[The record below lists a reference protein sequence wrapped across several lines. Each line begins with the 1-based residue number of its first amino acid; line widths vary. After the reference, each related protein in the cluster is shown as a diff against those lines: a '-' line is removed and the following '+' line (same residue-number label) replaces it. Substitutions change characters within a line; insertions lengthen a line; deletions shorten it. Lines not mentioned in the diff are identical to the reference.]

1 MSYNSY
7 QQYGSSQGYM
17 NGANASSTSQQ
28 PNPYS
33 DTSMPWQSSSS
44 DQQATPSTT
53 SAAPSNTSTN
63 TNSATSNIAPTM
75 WNPTLATAAASAVL
89 SGGASPSNEA
99 LWGVGIQAGKEF
111 LDKGTAQMIPGLER
125 TMTCLRVYFAVD
137 NGYVKRK
144 IGRVLFSFLHKRW
157 RRVETESGAGKP
169 PTYSLPINDDNAPD
183 LYIPSMSLIT
193 YVLLCALSYGTV
205 GKFNPE
211 VLSDVTTKCFFTQL
225 LEVLFFRF
233 GIYLMQAPTSF
244 LDLFSITGYK
254 YLGLALNMLVGNI
267 LSTLLPQL
275 GYGTTAYYI
284 TFLWTGFSTCYFV
297 LKSMSNHIPTVTA
310 KAGPK
315 RELMVLGF
323 ACSQF
328 ATMWFLGQTKFL
340 Q

>member
-1 MSYNSY
+1 MSYDPY
-7 QQYGSSQGYM
+7 QQQYGSSQSTA
-17 NGANASSTSQQ
+17 NGNATNPQQSQQ
-28 PNPYS
+28 YS
-33 DTSMPWQSSSS
+33 DIQWQSSTTPEQQTSS
-44 DQQATPSTT
+44 TAPNSTP
-53 SAAPSNTSTN
+53 ASTN
-63 TNSATSNIAPTM
+63 FSTNSIPNM

-89 SGGASPSNEA
+89 NGGTSANNEA
-99 LWGVGIQAGKEF
+99 LWGAGIQVGKEF

-125 TMTCLRVYFAVD
+125 TMRYLRVYFAVD

-144 IGRVLFSFLHKRW
+144 IGRVLFSFAHKRW
-157 RRVETESGAGKP
+157 RRLESDPVTGQTP
-169 PTYSLPINDDNAPD
+169 SFSLPINDDNALD

-225 LEVLFFRF
+225 LEVLCIRL

-244 LDLFSITGYK
+244 IDLFSITGYK
-254 YLGLALNMLVGNI
+254 YLGLALNMLVGNM
-267 LSTLLPQL
+267 LSTLLPEL
-275 GYGTTAYYI
+275 GYATTAYYV

-297 LKSMSNHIPTVTA
+297 LKTMSNHIPIITS

-315 RELMVLGF
+315 RELMILGF
-323 ACSQF
+323 ASSQF